1 MLARFSRLLTA
12 TLIAGCIASPVAF
25 ASGVNP
31 EAAPARLRTRN
42 VRLIDAVESVRIG
55 STKTVIKIK
64 NGRRVR
70 PIVIDYGELL
80 QTGVLGASKTKGH
93 SRSGAGGTPSVDWL
107 PKGLTLG
114 QLAAAMLGLTI
125 ASRTLRV
132 VRQLVPSRRR

>member
-1 MLARFSRLLTA
+1 MLARFSRLLAA
-12 TLIAGCIASPVAF
+12 TLIAGCIASPMAF
-25 ASGVNP
+25 ASGVDHV
-31 EAAPARLRTRN
+31 ATPARMRTRN
-42 VRLIDAVESVRIG
+42 VRLIDAVQSVRIG
-55 STKTVIKIK
+55 STKTVIKVK

-93 SRSGAGGTPSVDWL
+93 SRSSAGGNPAMDWL

-125 ASRTLRV
+125 AGRTLRV
-132 VRQLVPSRRR
+132 VRQLVPARRR